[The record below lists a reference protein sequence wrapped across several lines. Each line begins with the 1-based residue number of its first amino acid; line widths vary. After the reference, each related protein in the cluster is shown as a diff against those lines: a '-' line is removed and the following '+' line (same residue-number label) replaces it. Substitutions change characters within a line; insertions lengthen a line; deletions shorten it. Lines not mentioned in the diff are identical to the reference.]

1 MLPVILLSLFLAPA
15 NATPAPPA
23 AAPDIDRICAQV
35 TCRPAT
41 TVKIRLDGDR
51 VLELA
56 FPRAPF
62 YYNGILNVLP
72 GETLYLEAETVGG
85 QIKSLHAVTS
95 VKNKANTI
103 IVKFEQ
109 LHDPKLDRHMLL
121 TVTNPFSKTLRYQA
135 GILRAQQDRPEG
147 TSVCPVGPGQQSF
160 EHWPEPLARVLIR
173 DVGLVEPGSNEAK
186 GCD

>member
-1 MLPVILLSLFLAPA
+1 MLPVILIALFLAPA
-15 NATPAPPA
+15 TATPAPPA

-41 TVKIRLDGDR
+41 TIKIRLDGDR
-51 VLELA
+51 VLELTS
-56 FPRAPF
+56 PKAP
-62 YYNGILNVLP
+62 YYYKGILGILP
-72 GETLYLEAETVGG
+72 GETLYMEAENVGG
-85 QIKSLHAVTS
+85 QLKNLRPVAS

-135 GILRAQQDRPEG
+135 GILRAQQDHPEA
-147 TSVCPVGPGQQSF
+147 TSVCPVGAGQQNF
-160 EHWPEPLARVLIR
+160 EHWPEPLVRMMMMDLR
-173 DVGLVEPGSNEAK
+173 LVDPGSEDTK
-186 GCD
+186 GCN